1 MLINPPTWTQNGK
14 YTAEQDRRLVGA
26 IVRTEGV
33 ANATS
38 LVPKVVA
45 NSRTVSIGSGG
56 AYIEGD
62 YGQSGGSGMY
72 FSYNDGAYEVAIP
85 TAGTLARYD
94 LIVLRIYDS
103 SVSGSI
109 NEARLEVISG
119 TAASSPRIP
128 SVPLSA
134 IAIGAVRVNKGT
146 TNIQAADLSDQ
157 RTIAQLNGGVLGNVD
172 TGQASRLNQTASPTN
187 PVLITGKGNPE
198 SLQISTGSGFKPVG
212 GSEIVGRSNELP
224 KSAPE
229 GSIVTASRDGRT
241 YQMANGRWK
250 LVAGWG
256 PNVVIGRT
264 ADGSFTGP
272 YIGGMLLNT
281 GNTTG
286 WGDEV
291 PRSSDDYATYFSMVK
306 GTTGTKLA
314 KAGGITFKRPGMYHV
329 EFMYHVVGLRA
340 GTRVRGRLSGPGITH
355 FSAADRQY
363 NSSQITKG
371 EEKIVS
377 TSGTISV
384 TNTNNATH
392 GKIVPWVSTSAPVT
406 LSTVIMKVELQYEF

>member
-14 YTAEQDRRLVGA
+14 YTAEQDRRLVGS

-33 ANATS
+33 ANASS

-45 NSRTVSIGSGG
+45 NSRAVSIGSGG
-56 AYIEGD
+56 AYINGD
-62 YGQSGGSGMY
+62 YGKSGGGGMY

-85 TAGTLARYD
+85 SAGSLSRYD

-103 SVSGSI
+103 SVSGSV
-109 NEARLEVISG
+109 NEARIEVISG
-119 TAASSPRIP
+119 TPAASPRIP

-134 IAIGAVRVNKGT
+134 IAIAAVRVNKGT
-146 TNIQAADLSDQ
+146 TGVQSSDLSDQ
-157 RTIAQLNGGVLGNVD
+157 RTIAQMNGGVQGNVD
-172 TGQASRLNQTASPTN
+172 TSQASRLNQIATPTN
-187 PVLITGKGNPE
+187 PVLITQRSNPE
-198 SLQISTGSGFKPVG
+198 SLQMSTGGGFRPVG
-212 GSEIVGRSNELP
+212 GAEIVGTKSDLP

-229 GSIVTASRDGRT
+229 GTMATATKEGRT
-241 YQMANGRWK
+241 YQMKDGRWK
-250 LVAGWG
+250 MIAGWG
-256 PNVVIGRT
+256 PHVVIGRT
-264 ADGSFTGP
+264 PDGKYTGP

-291 PRSSDDYATYFSMVK
+291 PRSSSDYSTYFSVVK
-306 GTTGTKLA
+306 GTTGTNVS
-314 KAGGITFKRPGMYHV
+314 KAGGIVFRRPGMYHV

-340 GTRVRGRLSGPGITH
+340 GTRLRGRLSGPGISQFT
-355 FSAADRQY
+355 AADRQY
-363 NSSQITKG
+363 NSSLITKG

-384 TNTNNATH
+384 TNTNKSTH
-392 GKIVPWVSTSAPVT
+392 GKIVPWVSPSSSVT
-406 LSTVIMKVELQYEF
+406 LSTIIMKAELQYEF